1 MSKTKTQTKEE
12 ILSDLGRKFNNQFQ
26 NNHQEIAVHEQ
37 KDQSIA
43 EEMDFDLIQEKTSR
57 REVESKIHQAMMRNA
72 HKMRNMR
79 PIDFSKIPAEF
90 YDDEGKTINPSDL
103 EPTIQPPNT
112 LPATISTEMRAAGTM
127 DVKWTDTRDL
137 PRGQDRDIRAL
148 ANAVFSS
155 FNIDNE
161 AEVMC
166 INSFADNDFLN
177 QPREVNAVAG
187 FLEKYASK
195 PHEGTMTQDFGD
207 VIKGYTPEIKLYHTP
222 SMAYLCVSE
231 PEGQGL
237 EGRYIYAFK
246 RKQDHKLQNKMDEK
260 IENNSNKRLKNRP

>member
-26 NNHQEIAVHEQ
+26 NDHQEIAVHEQ

-43 EEMDFDLIQEKTSR
+43 EEMDFDLIQNKRSKEKTSR
-57 REVESKIHQAMMRNA
+57 KLQSVFQKNA
-72 HKMRNMR
+72 RRFMNAPK
-79 PIDFSKIPAEF
+79 IDFSKIPAKF
-90 YDDEGKTINPSDL
+90 YNDKGESVTPSDL
-103 EPTIQPPNT
+103 EPEPNKTNT
-112 LPATISTEMRAAGTM
+112 LPANISKEIRAAGVL
-127 DVKWTDTRDL
+127 DVAWTDTRDL
-137 PRGQDRDIRAL
+137 PLGKYDPIVAL
-148 ANAVFSS
+148 GKATFSS
-155 FNIDNE
+155 FNIEEN
-161 AEVMC
+161 AEVVC
-166 INSFADNDFLN
+166 INSFRDGDFLN
-177 QPREVNAVAG
+177 EPREVHAVAG

-246 RKQDHKLQNKMDEK
+246 RKQDNKLQNKMDEK
-260 IENNSNKRLKNRP
+260 IENNSHKRLKNRP